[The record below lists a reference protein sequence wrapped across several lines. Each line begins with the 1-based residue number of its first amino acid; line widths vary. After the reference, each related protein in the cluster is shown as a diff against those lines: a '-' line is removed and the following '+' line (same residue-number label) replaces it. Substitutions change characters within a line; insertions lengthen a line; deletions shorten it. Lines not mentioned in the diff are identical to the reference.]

1 MCIVS
6 GIRGFGV
13 LNYIERMCLFTS
25 NAFASI
31 GSGRPNFWYGI
42 EFFECSIIFSL
53 KLNIGL
59 VLIHKTKL
67 VNHNFTSIVPNK
79 YLYFNYTL

>member
-1 MCIVS
+1 MCIVN
-6 GIRGFGV
+6 GIRAFGV
-13 LNYIERMCLFTS
+13 LSYIERMCWFTS
-25 NAFASI
+25 NSFASI

-42 EFFECSIIFSL
+42 EFFECNANFSL
-53 KLNIGL
+53 NANIGL
-59 VLIHKTKL
+59 VLIYKTKL